1 MFIELHAKSAFS
13 FLEAA
18 VLPEAL
24 AERAAA
30 LGLPAL
36 ALVDANGVYG
46 APRFYAACT
55 RLGITPLVGAEVGM
69 RDGGRLPLLV
79 EDREGYKNLCQL
91 LTRIKMRAPKGE
103 GLAGWDDLEEHVG
116 GLVCL
121 TGGAEGPV
129 ARRLVRDGHEA
140 ARATLDRLAG
150 LFGRFGVYAEL
161 QRDLSREQEAQNEW
175 LRAEAERLGLPLLA
189 SNAPLMAQREDRPL
203 LDTLTCIR
211 HGMTLSQAGKLLALN
226 SERFLKPAREMER
239 LFADCPAAVANSGE
253 LALRLGFTLKH
264 LGYRFPDYPLPPGQ
278 TPVGFLRAL
287 CEQGAAARY
296 GTGPL
301 RERARKQI
309 EREIDLIGRLDLA
322 GYFLIVWDLVEYCRR
337 HDILVQGRGSAAN
350 SAVCYALGI
359 TAVDPVGMELLFERF
374 LSEER
379 GEWPDIDLD
388 LPSGDRRER
397 VIQYVY
403 ERYGRLG
410 AAMTANVITYRGRSA
425 AREVGKTL
433 ALPAALCDRLSGLV
447 SDWEYKDPGDS
458 LLVHLREAGCD
469 PGEPVMRHFAHLW
482 TAIQDLPRHLG
493 QHSGGMV
500 ICAGRLDGVVPL
512 EPAAMPGR
520 SVVQWDKDDCAA
532 MGMIKVDLLGLGM
545 MALLEDALGMIRR
558 RGGHV
563 DLAHLPP
570 DDPTVYAML
579 KQADTIGVFQ
589 VESRAQMA
597 TLPRL
602 KPECFYDLVVQVA
615 IIRPGPIVGD
625 MVHPYLRR
633 RAGREAVTV
642 PHPSL
647 EPILERTLGVPL
659 FQEQLLRMAM
669 ATAGFTGGEAEE
681 LRRAFG
687 FKRRKQAMDEVE
699 RKLRAGMAGQGITGA
714 AAEAIV
720 RAITSFA
727 LYGFPEC
734 VVGETRVVDADT
746 GHLVRIEDVV
756 KGREPIRHTLACD
769 SGLKIRKRR
778 VLKATSSGRR
788 MVYRVRTTSGRMVT
802 ATAEHP
808 LLTMAGWRP
817 FHDLR
822 PGDHIAAIRTLP
834 SLGHRRWSRHRLIV
848 LADLIAEGNLCHP
861 STPYFYTT
869 DSQHCDEYV
878 KAVEKFPNT
887 RATVARH
894 KSCYSVHVR
903 RRDRVRAAGVVEWL
917 KELGLWG
924 LDSRG
929 KHVPDAVFGLHE
941 SDVGLFL
948 ARLWEGDGSF
958 SRVGHVSYDTVSSR
972 LSEDVR
978 HLLLHL
984 GIMARLYKRVR
995 PYRGR
1000 KVTGFVVTVTGQEN
1014 LRLFYQKIARR
1025 FLVGR
1030 KREIAKIIADMAGEG
1045 RSSRDVIPVEI
1056 KAVIDRA
1063 RQHRGVTWDSVAA
1076 TTGLSMRAICSPD
1089 RAKRGYRRWTIGR
1102 MAEYFQS
1109 DELKCLAES
1118 DLYWDRIVAI
1128 ERIGLRETYDLSVEG
1143 DHNFVANGLVV
1154 HNSHAASFALLAYA
1168 SAYLKAHHP
1177 AAFYAALLNNQPM
1190 GFYHPA
1196 TIVGDAARHGQV
1208 IRPVDINHSDWLC
1221 AIEADGTVRLGLRY
1235 VRGLREEAGRLME
1248 RARPFSSADDL
1259 VRRAGLHR
1267 DEVARLAEIGA
1278 LGSLGLARRAALWE
1292 IERAVRPSGPLYVDL
1307 RAPAGSSPLPPMTP
1321 SEALVADYEGTGL
1334 TLGPHP
1340 MVFHRARLNRLGVAR
1355 ATDLRA
1361 MRHGAPVRVAG
1372 AVVVRQRP
1380 GTAKGFVFLNLED
1393 ESGLVNVVVPPS
1405 LFQRCRLTLVDE
1417 PFLWVEGVLEHR
1429 EGVISVRAG
1438 RLHPLHHQLRQV
1450 PSHDFH

>member
-1 MFIELHAKSAFS
+1 MFVELHAKSAFS

-30 LGLPAL
+30 LGQPAL
-36 ALVDANGVYG
+36 ALVDADGVYG
-46 APRFYAACT
+46 APRFYGACT
-55 RLGITPLVGAEVGM
+55 RLGITPLVGAEVSM

-79 EDREGYKNLCQL
+79 GDPEGYRNLCRL

-103 GLAGWDDLEEHVG
+103 GTAVWGDLEEHAS

-121 TGGAEGPV
+121 TGGADGPV
-129 ARRLVRDGHEA
+129 ARRLVCDGHEA
-140 ARATLDRLAG
+140 ARATLDRLTG

-161 QRDLSREQEAQNEW
+161 QRDFSREQEVRNEW
-175 LRAEAERLGLPLLA
+175 LRAEAGRRGLPLLA
-189 SNAPLMAQREDRPL
+189 SNAPLMTLREDRPL

-211 HGMTLSQAGKLLALN
+211 HGLTLAQAGRLLARN
-226 SERFLKPAREMER
+226 SERFLKPASEMER
-239 LFADCPAAVANSGE
+239 LFADCPAAVVNSGE

-278 TPVGFLRAL
+278 TPIGFLRAL
-287 CEQGAAARY
+287 CERGAATRY
-296 GTGPL
+296 GRGPL
-301 RERARKQI
+301 AGRARKQI

-359 TAVDPVGMELLFERF
+359 TAVDPVGMKLLFERF

-425 AREVGKTL
+425 AREVGKVL

-469 PGEPVMRHFAHLW
+469 PGESVMRHFARLW
-482 TAIQDLPRHLG
+482 TGIQDLPRHLG

-500 ICAGRLDGVVPL
+500 ICAGRLDGLVPL

-532 MGMIKVDLLGLGM
+532 MGIIKVDLLGLGM

-579 KQADTIGVFQ
+579 KRADTIGVFQ
-589 VESRAQMA
+589 VESRAQMV

-633 RAGREAVTV
+633 RAGRERVTV
-642 PHPSL
+642 PHPAL

-681 LRRAFG
+681 LRRAFS
-687 FKRRKQAMDEVE
+687 FKRRKHAMDEVE
-699 RKLRAGMAGQGITGA
+699 QKLRAGMARQGITGE
-714 AAEAIV
+714 AAEAII
-720 RAITSFA
+720 RSITAFA
-727 LYGFPEC
+727 LYGFPE
-734 VVGETRVVDADT
+734 
-746 GHLVRIEDVV
+746 
-756 KGREPIRHTLACD
+756 
-769 SGLKIRKRR
+769 
-778 VLKATSSGRR
+778 
-788 MVYRVRTTSGRMVT
+788 
-802 ATAEHP
+802 
-808 LLTMAGWRP
+808 
-817 FHDLR
+817 
-822 PGDHIAAIRTLP
+822 
-834 SLGHRRWSRHRLIV
+834 
-848 LADLIAEGNLCHP
+848 
-861 STPYFYTT
+861 
-869 DSQHCDEYV
+869 
-878 KAVEKFPNT
+878 
-887 RATVARH
+887 
-894 KSCYSVHVR
+894 
-903 RRDRVRAAGVVEWL
+903 
-917 KELGLWG
+917 
-924 LDSRG
+924 
-929 KHVPDAVFGLHE
+929 
-941 SDVGLFL
+941 
-948 ARLWEGDGSF
+948 
-958 SRVGHVSYDTVSSR
+958 
-972 LSEDVR
+972 
-978 HLLLHL
+978 
-984 GIMARLYKRVR
+984 
-995 PYRGR
+995 
-1000 KVTGFVVTVTGQEN
+1000 
-1014 LRLFYQKIARR
+1014 
-1025 FLVGR
+1025 
-1030 KREIAKIIADMAGEG
+1030 
-1045 RSSRDVIPVEI
+1045 
-1056 KAVIDRA
+1056 
-1063 RQHRGVTWDSVAA
+1063 
-1076 TTGLSMRAICSPD
+1076 
-1089 RAKRGYRRWTIGR
+1089 
-1102 MAEYFQS
+1102 
-1109 DELKCLAES
+1109 
-1118 DLYWDRIVAI
+1118 
-1128 ERIGLRETYDLSVEG
+1128 
-1143 DHNFVANGLVV
+1143 
-1154 HNSHAASFALLAYA
+1154 SHAASFALLAYA
-1168 SAYLKAHHP
+1168 SAYLKAYHP

-1208 IRPVDINHSDWLC
+1208 IRPADINHSDWLC
-1221 AIEADGTVRLGLRY
+1221 VIEADGTVRLGLRY

-1248 RARPFSSADDL
+1248 RERPFSSADDL

-1267 DEVARLAEIGA
+1267 DELARLAEIGA
-1278 LGSLGLARRAALWE
+1278 LESLGLERRAALWE
-1292 IERAVRPSGPLYVDL
+1292 IERAARPSGPLYAGLDATPDL
-1307 RAPAGSSPLPPMTP
+1307 SPLQPMTP
-1321 SEALVADYEGTGL
+1321 TEALVADYEGTAL
-1334 TLGPHP
+1334 SLGPHP
-1340 MVFHRARLNRLGVAR
+1340 MTFHRVRLARMGVAR
-1355 ATDLRA
+1355 ATDLQR
-1361 MRHGAPVRVAG
+1361 MRHGGPVRVAG

-1393 ESGLVNVVVPPS
+1393 ETGLVNVVVPPP
-1405 LFQRCRLTLVDE
+1405 LFQRYRLTLVEE
-1417 PFLWVEGVLEHR
+1417 PFLWVEGTLEHR

-1438 RLHPLHHQLRQV
+1438 RLHPLGHRLRQV

>member
-1 MFIELHAKSAFS
+1 MFVELHAKSAFS

-18 VLPEAL
+18 VLPETL

-30 LGLPAL
+30 LGQRAL
-36 ALVDANGVYG
+36 ALVDADGVYG
-46 APRFYAACT
+46 APRFYSACT

-79 EDREGYKNLCQL
+79 EDREGYKNLCRL

-103 GLAGWDDLEEHVG
+103 GLADWDDLDEHAG

-121 TGGAEGPV
+121 TGGIGGPV
-129 ARRLVRDGHEA
+129 TRRLIRDGHRA

-161 QRDLSREQEAQNEW
+161 QRALEREQEAQNEW

-189 SNAPLMAQREDRPL
+189 SNAPLMAQRADRPL
-203 LDTLTCIR
+203 LDTLHCIR
-211 HGMTLSQAGKLLALN
+211 HGVTLSQAGRLLARN

-278 TPVGFLRAL
+278 TPLGFLRAL
-287 CEQGAAARY
+287 CETGATARY

-301 RERARKQI
+301 AGRARRQI
-309 EREIDLIGRLDLA
+309 EHELDLIGRLDLA
-322 GYFLIVWDLVEYCRR
+322 GYFLIVWDLVEYCRH

-379 GEWPDIDLD
+379 GECPDIDLD

-425 AREVGKTL
+425 AREVGKVL

-447 SDWEYKDPGDS
+447 SDWEYKDPGDT

-469 PGEPVMRHFAHLW
+469 PGTPVMRHFAHLW

-570 DDPTVYAML
+570 DDPAVYAML

-633 RAGREAVTV
+633 RAGREPVTV
-642 PHPSL
+642 PHPAL
-647 EPILERTLGVPL
+647 EPILARTLGVPL

-699 RKLRAGMAGQGITGA
+699 RKLRAGMAGQGITGE

-727 LYGFPEC
+727 LYGFPE
-734 VVGETRVVDADT
+734 
-746 GHLVRIEDVV
+746 
-756 KGREPIRHTLACD
+756 
-769 SGLKIRKRR
+769 
-778 VLKATSSGRR
+778 
-788 MVYRVRTTSGRMVT
+788 
-802 ATAEHP
+802 
-808 LLTMAGWRP
+808 
-817 FHDLR
+817 
-822 PGDHIAAIRTLP
+822 
-834 SLGHRRWSRHRLIV
+834 
-848 LADLIAEGNLCHP
+848 
-861 STPYFYTT
+861 
-869 DSQHCDEYV
+869 
-878 KAVEKFPNT
+878 
-887 RATVARH
+887 
-894 KSCYSVHVR
+894 
-903 RRDRVRAAGVVEWL
+903 
-917 KELGLWG
+917 
-924 LDSRG
+924 
-929 KHVPDAVFGLHE
+929 
-941 SDVGLFL
+941 
-948 ARLWEGDGSF
+948 
-958 SRVGHVSYDTVSSR
+958 
-972 LSEDVR
+972 
-978 HLLLHL
+978 
-984 GIMARLYKRVR
+984 
-995 PYRGR
+995 
-1000 KVTGFVVTVTGQEN
+1000 
-1014 LRLFYQKIARR
+1014 
-1025 FLVGR
+1025 
-1030 KREIAKIIADMAGEG
+1030 
-1045 RSSRDVIPVEI
+1045 
-1056 KAVIDRA
+1056 
-1063 RQHRGVTWDSVAA
+1063 
-1076 TTGLSMRAICSPD
+1076 
-1089 RAKRGYRRWTIGR
+1089 
-1102 MAEYFQS
+1102 
-1109 DELKCLAES
+1109 
-1118 DLYWDRIVAI
+1118 
-1128 ERIGLRETYDLSVEG
+1128 
-1143 DHNFVANGLVV
+1143 
-1154 HNSHAASFALLAYA
+1154 SHAASFALLAYA

-1221 AIEADGTVRLGLRY
+1221 AIEADGAVRLGLRY

-1248 RARPFSSADDL
+1248 CERPFSSADDL

-1267 DEVARLAEIGA
+1267 DEVARLAELGA
-1278 LGSLGLARRAALWE
+1278 LGSLGLERRAALWE
-1292 IERAVRPSGPLYVDL
+1292 IERAARPSGPLYDGCDT
-1307 RAPAGSSPLPPMTP
+1307 PPEPSPLPPMMP

-1340 MVFHRARLNRLGVAR
+1340 MVFHRARLARLGVAR
-1355 ATDLRA
+1355 AADLRE

-1393 ESGLVNVVVPPS
+1393 ESGLVNVVVPPP
-1405 LFQRCRLTLVDE
+1405 LFQRCRLTLVGK

-1438 RLHPLHHQLRQV
+1438 LLHPLHHRLRQV

>member
-1 MFIELHAKSAFS
+1 MFVELHAKSAFS

-30 LGLPAL
+30 LGQSAL
-36 ALVDANGVYG
+36 ALVDQDGVYG
-46 APRFYAACT
+46 APRFYGACT

-69 RDGGRLPLLV
+69 QGGGRLPLLV
-79 EDREGYKNLCQL
+79 EDGEGYKNLCRL
-91 LTRIKMRAPKGE
+91 LTQIKMRAPKGE
-103 GLAGWDDLEEHVG
+103 GLAGWDDLEEHAG

-121 TGGAEGPV
+121 TGGVEGPV
-129 ARRLVRDGHEA
+129 ARRLIRDGHEA

-161 QRDLSREQEAQNEW
+161 QRALEREQEAHNEW
-175 LRAEAERLGLPLLA
+175 LSAEAERLGLPLLA
-189 SNAPLMAQREDRPL
+189 SNAPLMAQRGDRSL

-211 HGMTLSQAGKLLALN
+211 HGMTLPQAGRLLARN

-287 CEQGAAARY
+287 CEKGAATRY

-301 RERARKQI
+301 AGRARRQI

-425 AREVGKTL
+425 AREVGKVL

-447 SDWEYKDPGDS
+447 SDWEYKDPGDT

-469 PGEPVMRHFAHLW
+469 PGEPVMRHFARLW
-482 TAIQDLPRHLG
+482 TAIQGLPRHLG

-579 KQADTIGVFQ
+579 KKADTIGVFQ

-602 KPECFYDLVVQVA
+602 KPERFYDLVVQVA

-633 RAGREAVTV
+633 RAGREPVTV
-642 PHPSL
+642 PHPAL
-647 EPILERTLGVPL
+647 EPILARTLGVPL

-699 RKLRAGMAGQGITGA
+699 RKLRAGMAGQGLTGE

-727 LYGFPEC
+727 LYGFPE
-734 VVGETRVVDADT
+734 
-746 GHLVRIEDVV
+746 
-756 KGREPIRHTLACD
+756 
-769 SGLKIRKRR
+769 
-778 VLKATSSGRR
+778 
-788 MVYRVRTTSGRMVT
+788 
-802 ATAEHP
+802 
-808 LLTMAGWRP
+808 
-817 FHDLR
+817 
-822 PGDHIAAIRTLP
+822 
-834 SLGHRRWSRHRLIV
+834 
-848 LADLIAEGNLCHP
+848 
-861 STPYFYTT
+861 
-869 DSQHCDEYV
+869 
-878 KAVEKFPNT
+878 
-887 RATVARH
+887 
-894 KSCYSVHVR
+894 
-903 RRDRVRAAGVVEWL
+903 
-917 KELGLWG
+917 
-924 LDSRG
+924 
-929 KHVPDAVFGLHE
+929 
-941 SDVGLFL
+941 
-948 ARLWEGDGSF
+948 
-958 SRVGHVSYDTVSSR
+958 
-972 LSEDVR
+972 
-978 HLLLHL
+978 
-984 GIMARLYKRVR
+984 
-995 PYRGR
+995 
-1000 KVTGFVVTVTGQEN
+1000 
-1014 LRLFYQKIARR
+1014 
-1025 FLVGR
+1025 
-1030 KREIAKIIADMAGEG
+1030 
-1045 RSSRDVIPVEI
+1045 
-1056 KAVIDRA
+1056 
-1063 RQHRGVTWDSVAA
+1063 
-1076 TTGLSMRAICSPD
+1076 
-1089 RAKRGYRRWTIGR
+1089 
-1102 MAEYFQS
+1102 
-1109 DELKCLAES
+1109 
-1118 DLYWDRIVAI
+1118 
-1128 ERIGLRETYDLSVEG
+1128 
-1143 DHNFVANGLVV
+1143 
-1154 HNSHAASFALLAYA
+1154 SHAASFALLAYA

-1248 RARPFSSADDL
+1248 RERPFSSADDL

-1267 DEVARLAEIGA
+1267 DEVARLAELGA
-1278 LGSLGLARRAALWE
+1278 LASLGFERRAALWE
-1292 IERAVRPSGPLYVDL
+1292 IERAARPSGPLYVDL
-1307 RAPAGSSPLPPMTP
+1307 RAPAGSSPLPPPLPPMTP

-1340 MVFHRARLNRLGVAR
+1340 MVFHRARLRHLGVAR
-1355 ATDLRA
+1355 AADLRG

-1393 ESGLVNVVVPPS
+1393 ESGLVNVVVPAP
-1405 LFQRCRLTLVDE
+1405 LFQRCRLTLVGE
-1417 PFLWVEGVLEHR
+1417 PFLWVEGALEHR

-1438 RLHPLHHQLRQV
+1438 RLHPLHHRLQQV

>member
-1 MFIELHAKSAFS
+1 MFVELHAKSAFS

-30 LGLPAL
+30 LGQPAL
-36 ALVDANGVYG
+36 ALVDAGGVYG
-46 APRFYAACT
+46 APRFYAACA
-55 RLGITPLVGAEVGM
+55 RLGITPLVGAEVDIQ
-69 RDGGRLPLLV
+69 DGGRLPLLV
-79 EDREGYKNLCQL
+79 EDREGYKNLCRL

-103 GLAGWDDLEEHVG
+103 GLAGWDDLEEHAG

-121 TGGAEGPV
+121 TGGVEGPV
-129 ARRLVRDGHEA
+129 ARRLTRDGHEA

-161 QRDLSREQEAQNEW
+161 QRALEREQEAQNEW
-175 LRAEAERLGLPLLA
+175 LSEEAGRLGLPLLA
-189 SNAPLMAQREDRPL
+189 SNAPLMALRGDRPL
-203 LDTLTCIR
+203 LDALTCIR
-211 HGMTLSQAGKLLALN
+211 HGVALPQAGRLLAHN
-226 SERFLKPAREMER
+226 SERFLKSAHEMER

-287 CEQGAAARY
+287 CEKGAAVRY
-296 GTGPL
+296 GAGSL
-301 RERARKQI
+301 AGRARRQI
-309 EREIDLIGRLDLA
+309 EREIDLIDRLDLA

-359 TAVDPVGMELLFERF
+359 TAVDPVGMDLLFERF

-425 AREVGKTL
+425 AREVGKVL
-433 ALPAALCDRLSGLV
+433 ALPAELCDRLSGLV
-447 SDWEYKDPGDS
+447 SDWEYKDPGDT

-469 PGEPVMRHFAHLW
+469 PGKPVMRHFAHLW

-500 ICAGRLDGVVPL
+500 ICAGRLDGLVPL

-532 MGMIKVDLLGLGM
+532 MGIIKVDLLGLGM

-558 RGGHV
+558 RGGRV

-579 KQADTIGVFQ
+579 KKADTIGVFQ

-602 KPECFYDLVVQVA
+602 KPERFYDLVVQVA

-633 RAGREAVTV
+633 RAGREPVTV
-642 PHPSL
+642 PHPAL

-699 RKLRAGMAGQGITGA
+699 RKLRAGMVGRGITGE

-727 LYGFPEC
+727 LYGFPE
-734 VVGETRVVDADT
+734 
-746 GHLVRIEDVV
+746 
-756 KGREPIRHTLACD
+756 
-769 SGLKIRKRR
+769 
-778 VLKATSSGRR
+778 
-788 MVYRVRTTSGRMVT
+788 
-802 ATAEHP
+802 
-808 LLTMAGWRP
+808 
-817 FHDLR
+817 
-822 PGDHIAAIRTLP
+822 
-834 SLGHRRWSRHRLIV
+834 
-848 LADLIAEGNLCHP
+848 
-861 STPYFYTT
+861 
-869 DSQHCDEYV
+869 
-878 KAVEKFPNT
+878 
-887 RATVARH
+887 
-894 KSCYSVHVR
+894 
-903 RRDRVRAAGVVEWL
+903 
-917 KELGLWG
+917 
-924 LDSRG
+924 
-929 KHVPDAVFGLHE
+929 
-941 SDVGLFL
+941 
-948 ARLWEGDGSF
+948 
-958 SRVGHVSYDTVSSR
+958 
-972 LSEDVR
+972 
-978 HLLLHL
+978 
-984 GIMARLYKRVR
+984 
-995 PYRGR
+995 
-1000 KVTGFVVTVTGQEN
+1000 
-1014 LRLFYQKIARR
+1014 
-1025 FLVGR
+1025 
-1030 KREIAKIIADMAGEG
+1030 
-1045 RSSRDVIPVEI
+1045 
-1056 KAVIDRA
+1056 
-1063 RQHRGVTWDSVAA
+1063 
-1076 TTGLSMRAICSPD
+1076 
-1089 RAKRGYRRWTIGR
+1089 
-1102 MAEYFQS
+1102 
-1109 DELKCLAES
+1109 
-1118 DLYWDRIVAI
+1118 
-1128 ERIGLRETYDLSVEG
+1128 
-1143 DHNFVANGLVV
+1143 
-1154 HNSHAASFALLAYA
+1154 SHAASFALLAYA

-1196 TIVGDAARHGQV
+1196 TIVGDAARHGQA
-1208 IRPVDINHSDWLC
+1208 IRPVDVNHSDWLC
-1221 AIEADGTVRLGLRY
+1221 VIEADGTVRLGFRY

-1248 RARPFSSADDL
+1248 YQRPFSSADDL

-1267 DEVARLAEIGA
+1267 DEVARLAELGA
-1278 LGSLGLARRAALWE
+1278 LGSLGLERRAAFWE
-1292 IERAVRPSGPLYVDL
+1292 IERAARPSGPLYVDL
-1307 RAPAGSSPLPPMTP
+1307 RAPAGSSPLPPPLPPMTP
-1321 SEALVADYEGTGL
+1321 PEALVADYEGTGL
-1334 TLGPHP
+1334 SLGPHP
-1340 MVFHRARLNRLGVAR
+1340 MAFHRVRLARLGVAR
-1355 ATDLRA
+1355 AADLRG

-1405 LFQRCRLTLVDE
+1405 LFQRCRLTLVGE
-1417 PFLWVEGVLEHR
+1417 PFLWVEGALEHR

-1438 RLHPLHHQLRQV
+1438 RIHPLSHQLRQV

>member
-1 MFIELHAKSAFS
+1 MLQASIARLPVMFVELHAKSAFS

-18 VLPEAL
+18 ALPEAL

-36 ALVDANGVYG
+36 ALVDADGVYG
-46 APRFYAACT
+46 APRFYGACT
-55 RLGITPLVGAEVGM
+55 RLGITPLVGAEVSM

-79 EDREGYKNLCQL
+79 EAPEGYRNLCRL

-103 GLAGWDDLEEHVG
+103 GTAGWSDLEEHAG

-121 TGGAEGPV
+121 AGGVDGPV
-129 ARRLVRDGHEA
+129 ARRLARDGHEA
-140 ARATLDRLAG
+140 ARAALDRLAG
-150 LFGRFGVYAEL
+150 FFGRFGVYAEL

-189 SNAPLMAQREDRPL
+189 SNAPLMTDRGDRPL

-211 HGMTLSQAGKLLALN
+211 HGVTLAQAGRLLERN
-226 SERFLKPAREMER
+226 SERFLKPGREMER

-278 TPVGFLRAL
+278 TLIGFLRAL
-287 CEQGAAARY
+287 CERGAATRY

-301 RERARKQI
+301 AGRARKQI
-309 EREIDLIGRLDLA
+309 ERELDLIGRLDLA

-425 AREVGKTL
+425 AREVGKVL

-458 LLVHLREAGCD
+458 LLAHLREAGCD
-469 PGEPVMRHFAHLW
+469 PGESVMRHFARLW
-482 TAIQDLPRHLG
+482 TGIQDLPRHLG

-500 ICAGRLDGVVPL
+500 ICAGRLDGLVPL
-512 EPAAMPGR
+512 EPATMPGR

-532 MGMIKVDLLGLGM
+532 MGIIKVDLLGLGM
-545 MALLEDALGMIRR
+545 MALLEDALVMIRQ

-570 DDPTVYAML
+570 DDATVYAML
-579 KQADTIGVFQ
+579 QKADTIGVFQ
-589 VESRAQMA
+589 VESRAQMV

-602 KPECFYDLVVQVA
+602 KPERFYDLVVQVA

-633 RAGREAVTV
+633 RAGREPVTV
-642 PHPSL
+642 PHPAL
-647 EPILERTLGVPL
+647 ESILERTLGVPL

-687 FKRRKQAMDEVE
+687 FKRRQAMDEVE
-699 RKLRAGMAGQGITGA
+699 RKLRAGMAGQGITGE
-714 AAEAIV
+714 AAEAII
-720 RAITSFA
+720 RSITSFA

-734 VVGETRVVDADT
+734 VVGETRVIDADT
-746 GHLVRIEDVV
+746 GRRVRIEDVV
-756 KGREPIRHTLACD
+756 HGHVHIGRTLAC
-769 SGLKIRKRR
+769 GLDMKIRKRR
-778 VLKATSSGRR
+778 VLKATPSGRR
-788 MVYRVRTTSGRMVT
+788 MVYRVRTSLGREVA

-808 LLTMAGWRP
+808 LLTMDGWRALR
-817 FHDLR
+817 DLQ
-822 PGDHIAAIRTLP
+822 PGDYIASPRALP
-834 SLGHRRWSRHRLIV
+834 ILGRRRWSRHRLVV

-861 STPYFYTT
+861 STVYFYTT
-869 DSQHCDEYV
+869 DAQHRDEFV
-878 KAVEKFPNT
+878 RAVERFPNT

-894 KSCYSVHVR
+894 KECYRVHVR
-903 RRDRVRAAGVVEWL
+903 RHDVSRATGVVEWI
-917 KELGLWG
+917 KHLGLWG
-924 LDSRG
+924 LDSHA
-929 KHVPDAVFGLHE
+929 KHVPHEVFGLRLA
-941 SDVGLFL
+941 DVALL
-948 ARLWEGDGSF
+948 LSRLWEGDGSF
-958 SRVGHVSYDTVSSR
+958 SRAGHVSYDTASHQLAGDVQHLLLRLGIVAR
-972 LSEDVR
+972 LSE
-978 HLLLHL
+978 
-984 GIMARLYKRVR
+984 RVR
-995 PYRGR
+995 PYRNR
-1000 KVTGFVVTVTGQEN
+1000 HVTGFVVTVTGQEN
-1014 LRLFYQKIARR
+1014 LRCFYRIIARR
-1025 FLVGR
+1025 FLDSR
-1030 KREIAKIIADMAGEG
+1030 KRRIARAIATAATEDRA
-1045 RSSRDVIPVEI
+1045 SRDVIPKIVR
-1056 KAVIDRA
+1056 AVIDRA
-1063 RQHRGVTWDSVAA
+1063 RKTRGVTWDELGEGAE
-1076 TTGLSMRAICSPD
+1076 LSMRAICSP
-1089 RAKRGYRRWTIGR
+1089 
-1102 MAEYFQS
+1102 
-1109 DELKCLAES
+1109 ELTCLAES
-1118 DLYWDRIVAI
+1118 DLYWDRITAI
-1128 ERIGLRETYDLSVEG
+1128 TPVGTRETYDLSVEG
-1143 DHNFVANGLVV
+1143 DHNFIANDLVV

-1168 SAYLKAHHP
+1168 STYLKAHYP

-1196 TIVGDAARHGQV
+1196 TIVGDAARHGQT
-1208 IRPVDINHSDWLC
+1208 IRPADINHSDWLC
-1221 AIEADGTVRLGLRY
+1221 IIEADGAVRLGLRY

-1248 RARPFSSADDL
+1248 RLRPFSSADDL

-1267 DEVARLAEIGA
+1267 DELARLAELGA
-1278 LGSLGLARRAALWE
+1278 LGSLGLDRRAALWE
-1292 IERAVRPSGPLYVDL
+1292 IERAARPSGPLYASLDAAPDL
-1307 RAPAGSSPLPPMTP
+1307 SPLQPMTP
-1321 SEALVADYEGTGL
+1321 TEELVTDYEGTGL
-1334 TLGPHP
+1334 SLGLHP
-1340 MVFHRARLNRLGVAR
+1340 MTFHRAQLARLGVAR
-1355 ATDLRA
+1355 AADLQT
-1361 MRHGAPVRVAG
+1361 MRDGGPVRVAG

-1393 ESGLVNVVVPPS
+1393 ESGLVNVVVPPP
-1405 LFQRCRLTLVDE
+1405 LFQRCRLTLVNE
-1417 PFLWVEGVLEHR
+1417 PFLWVEGTLEHR

-1438 RLHPLHHQLRQV
+1438 RVHSLSHRLQQM